1 LSGVLVLTGTID
13 DDLDSVASL
22 IILQGGAW
30 GPGIASAVGDTLN
43 NGSDW
48 HYIRGWSTKE
58 NERDGSWSGRIPGD
72 GERLA
77 SWDLFVQSRV
87 TDWVS
92 GWFSNWCSIGRDD
105 RGDCGDDGED

>member
-13 DDLDSVASL
+13 DDLDTVASS
-22 IILQGGAW
+22 ISLQGGAW
-30 GPGIASAVGDTLN
+30 SPGIGSGVGDTLN

-48 HYIRGWSTKE
+48 LYILRWSTKE
-58 NERDGSWSGRIPGD
+58 NERDGSLSGRAPGD

-92 GWFSNWCSIGRDD
+92 TWVSNWWSIGRDG
-105 RGDCGDDGED
+105 RSDCGNDGED